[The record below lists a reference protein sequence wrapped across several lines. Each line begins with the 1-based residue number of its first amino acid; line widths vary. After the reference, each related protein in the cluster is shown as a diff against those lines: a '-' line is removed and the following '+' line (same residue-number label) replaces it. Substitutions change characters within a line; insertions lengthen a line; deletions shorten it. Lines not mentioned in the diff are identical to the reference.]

1 MDQGTPRQ
9 APLGQSARMSL
20 EAPRAAG
27 IAGLAFAALFAGTLF
42 SLVDLPVLD
51 LRDAEVAAWFADG
64 QDTALLVGALYLAPF
79 ASIAFLWFV
88 AVVRSEIGERE
99 DRFFG
104 TVFFGS
110 GLLFV
115 GLVLVAAGVMGS
127 AVVGVRFLGQPPP
140 TSATLDQ
147 VHAVSYTLLV
157 VMASRTAALFM
168 LATASIGLRFAVFP
182 RWFAVVG
189 YVIGIA
195 LLVGVSVWDEALYLV
210 PAWVAFVSLFILRR
224 TRDAAVAPADGQG
237 RRP

>member
-1 MDQGTPRQ
+1 
-9 APLGQSARMSL
+9 MSL

-27 IAGLAFAALFAGTLF
+27 VAGLAFAVLFAGTLF
-42 SLVDLPVLD
+42 ALVDLPVLH
-51 LRDAEVAAWFADG
+51 LPDAEVVAWYAAG
-64 QDTALLVGALYLAPF
+64 RDTTLLVGALYLAPF

-127 AVVGVRFLGQPPP
+127 MVVGVRFLDQPPP
-140 TSATLDQ
+140 SAASLDLI
-147 VHAVSYTLLV
+147 HAVSYTLLV
-157 VMASRTAALFM
+157 TMASRTAALFM

-182 RWFAVVG
+182 RWFALVG
-189 YVIGIA
+189 YLIGVA
-195 LLVGVSVWDEALYLV
+195 LLVGVSVWKEALYLV
-210 PAWVAFVSLFILRR
+210 PAWVAFVSLFLLRR
-224 TRDAAVAPADGQG
+224 SRDGAVGPAITPGPG
-237 RRP
+237 A